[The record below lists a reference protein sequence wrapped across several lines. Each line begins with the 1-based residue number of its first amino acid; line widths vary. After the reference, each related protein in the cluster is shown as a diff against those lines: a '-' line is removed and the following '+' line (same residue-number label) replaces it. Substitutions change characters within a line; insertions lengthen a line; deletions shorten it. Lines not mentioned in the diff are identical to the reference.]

1 MSLSTEIQRCSKNP
15 QVPAS
20 EVMARWADE
29 AFGAVLNKDAKVTIR
44 IVDEEEGA
52 ELNRKY
58 RNGVSA
64 TNVLAFD
71 YAEDCFAQS
80 DLLGDIIICAPIV
93 VREALSQSK
102 SIDAHWA
109 HMVVHGILHL
119 CGYKHNE
126 EKDAYKMEQLE
137 TEILSELGFP
147 APYN

>member
-1 MSLSTEIQRCSKNP
+1 MSLSTEIQYCSKNP
-15 QVPAS
+15 QLPAS
-20 EVMARWADE
+20 EAMSWWADK
-29 AFGAVLNKDAKVTIR
+29 AFGAVLKRDAEVTIR

-58 RNGVSA
+58 RNGVGA
-64 TNVLAFD
+64 TNVLAFN
-71 YAEDCFAQS
+71 YAEDSFAQS
-80 DLLGDIIICAPIV
+80 DLLGDVIICAPIV
-93 VREALSQSK
+93 MQEALSQGK

-119 CGYKHNE
+119 CGYKHSE
-126 EKDAYKMEQLE
+126 EKEALSMEKLE

>member
-1 MSLSTEIQRCSKNP
+1 MLWCCSKNP

-20 EVMARWADE
+20 EVMSRWADE
-29 AFGAVLNKDAKVTIR
+29 AFGAVLKKDAKVTIR

-58 RNGVSA
+58 RNRAGA

-71 YAEDCFAQS
+71 YTDDSFAQN
-80 DLLGDIIICAPIV
+80 DLLGDVIICAPIV
-93 VREALSQSK
+93 VQEALSQSK

-109 HMVVHGILHL
+109 HMVVHGLLHL

-126 EKDAYKMEQLE
+126 EKEAYNMERLE